1 MIIIICLILCK
12 SSLMVQ
18 NKSYVSLKDLFYFQK
33 LSHSIIMRQ
42 LVTHKGWGGIYSGTT
57 RQRGFGGVFI
67 GRRFQGGGLFGSL
80 VKGLGKVATSAGKKA
95 LSSAGKSIGDIGK
108 KAAAAGMS
116 LGQKTIGQLGAKGKQ
131 AATKAF
137 SGLSKQASKQVSQ
150 VGQLVQKKAQGQIGN
165 ILKKGKP
172 WLKKQ
177 AVEAVQKVIPQKIG
191 KFGTKQI
198 VKAVTKAVTSGKT
211 KPKTVPMKQL
221 APAEPLADEP
231 PAEVPQEAVGYPK
244 FLPPPPKRR
253 APPATKQL
261 LGQDWRKTYGPVLKR
276 RRLAL
281 GTAGKVVTRRAPY
294 RKKKK
299 RGRGTIFD

>member
-1 MIIIICLILCK
+1 
-12 SSLMVQ
+12 MVQ
-18 NKSYVSLKDLFYFQK
+18 NKSYVSLKDLFYFTC
-33 LSHSIIMRQ
+33 IMRQ
-42 LVTHKGWGGIYSGTT
+42 LVTHKGWGGVFSGST

-95 LSSAGKSIGDIGK
+95 LSSAGKTFGDIGK
-108 KAAAAGMS
+108 KAASAGMS
-116 LGQKTIGQLGAKGKQ
+116 LGQKTLGQLGAKGKQ

-137 SGLSKQASKQVSQ
+137 SGLSKQASKQVSK
-150 VGQLVQKKAQGQIGN
+150 VSQLVQKKAQGQIGN

-198 VKAVTKAVTSGKT
+198 VKAVTKAVTS
-211 KPKTVPMKQL
+211 KPKPKPKSVPMKQL
-221 APAEPLADEP
+221 APAEPIPDEP

-253 APPATKQL
+253 APPATKKL

-281 GTAGKVVTRRAPY
+281 AGKTVTRRAPY